1 MSVQLDTGSSELWVN
16 PDCTAA
22 PTVELQNF
30 CESLPRYNPT
40 TSTSSN
46 NLGDNFDLAYGKGEA
61 VGVYYTDNI
70 EVGSSTIKGQQ
81 FGVASD
87 SVDVYTGILGVGPHT
102 PQFDYPSFIESL
114 AAQGQTKSV
123 AFSLDLRSVD
133 EDFGILA

>member
-16 PDCTAA
+16 PDCATAL
-22 PTVELQNF
+22 TVELQNF
-30 CESLPRYNPT
+30 CKSLSIYNPA

-46 NLGDNFDLAYGKGEA
+46 NLGDNFDLTYNKGEA
-61 VGVYYTDNI
+61 VGVYYTDDI
-70 EVGSSTIKGQQ
+70 KVGSSTIKGQQ

-87 SVDVYTGILGVGPHT
+87 SFDLDTGILGVGPHT